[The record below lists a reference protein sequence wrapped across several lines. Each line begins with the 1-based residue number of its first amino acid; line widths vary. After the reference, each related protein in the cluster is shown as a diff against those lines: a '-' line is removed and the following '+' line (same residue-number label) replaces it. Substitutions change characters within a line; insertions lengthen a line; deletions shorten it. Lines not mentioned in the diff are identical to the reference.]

1 MAFTLDLAACSRP
14 DEALA
19 AATGLLEHPPQPPH
33 NDYWAAHAQV
43 LLSAYLMAAAV
54 DGSGVETILAWIAA
68 PDDGRPLELLRTGPV
83 PTWAQEC
90 EAILALPAHDLN
102 CVLFTARDALRANLQ
117 PAAGNE
123 PG

>member
-19 AATGLLEHPPQPPH
+19 AATRLLEHPPQPPH
-33 NDYWAAHAQV
+33 NDYWGAHAQV
-43 LLSAYLMAAAV
+43 LLSAYLMAAAF
-54 DGSGVETILAWIAA
+54 DGSGVETLLAWIAA
-68 PDDGRPLELLRTGPV
+68 PDDGRPLELLRTGSV

-90 EAILALPAHDLN
+90 EAMLALPAHDLS
-102 CVLFTARDALRANLQ
+102 CVLFTARDALRAYLQ
-117 PAAGNE
+117 PTAGNE